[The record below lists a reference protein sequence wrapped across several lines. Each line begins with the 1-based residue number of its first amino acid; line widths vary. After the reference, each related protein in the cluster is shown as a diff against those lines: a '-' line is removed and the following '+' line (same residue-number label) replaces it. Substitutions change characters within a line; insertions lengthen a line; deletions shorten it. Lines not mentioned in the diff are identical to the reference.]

1 ATKSCSEMAET
12 GDYPIASW
20 QDRIGTLRKRR
31 RVSGAALAVV
41 PAGEIDV
48 RLGRP
53 PAPERLSDEERA
65 LWEKLT
71 FSRRPGWFS
80 GAESLLESYVT
91 TAIHCQRLEA
101 ALRKAK
107 PGTGDRYQ
115 RLARLHRQSVAL
127 AATLAT
133 RLRLTPSSKLDKSQP
148 TDGDAPVG

>member
-1 ATKSCSEMAET
+1 MAET
-12 GDYPIASW
+12 GDDPIASW

-115 RLARLHRQSVAL
+115 RLARLHRQSVAV